1 MTSVSSRPNEV
12 TRSAFY
18 DDAGLNYR
26 DYWSDRDYEHEAEV
40 IAIRRMLGGR
50 SFRDAIDVGGG
61 YGRLSPVLADYAHRV
76 TLVDASTK
84 QIDMAER
91 FLALHPEID
100 RHVMQAGSLSF
111 AAGSFDLALMVRVL
125 HHLPDPAAEL
135 SELYR
140 VLRPGG
146 FALVEVAN
154 SAHVINRMRYL
165 ARLKTIPMSALDLR
179 PFLPQ
184 QGDIPFVNHHPRT
197 IAGQLRAAGFTLER
211 SLSVSNLRHPAVKAV
226 LPMRSMLNAERHMQ
240 RPLARWT
247 FGPSLFLFLRKQPS
261 PSDARV

>member
-1 MTSVSSRPNEV
+1 MTSVSSRPKEV

-18 DDAGLNYR
+18 DDDSLNYQ
-26 DYWSDRDYEHEAEV
+26 DYWSGRDYEHEAEV
-40 IAIRRMLGGR
+40 TAIRRMLGGR

-61 YGRLSPVLADYAHRV
+61 YGRLSTVLADYAHRV

-91 FLALHPEID
+91 FLALHAEID
-100 RHVMQAGSLSF
+100 RHVMQAGNLSF

-125 HHLPDPAAEL
+125 HHLPDPAAEFC
-135 SELYR
+135 ELYR

-154 SAHVINRMRYL
+154 SAHVINRIRCL
-165 ARLKTIPMSALDLR
+165 ARLKTIPKSALDLR
-179 PFLPQ
+179 PSLTQ

-197 IAGQLRAAGFTLER
+197 IVGQLHAAGFTLEQ
-211 SLSVSNLRHPAVKAV
+211 SLSVSNLRHPVLKAV
-226 LPMRSMLNAERHMQ
+226 LPMRSMLIAERLMQ

-247 FGPSLFLFLRKQPS
+247 FGPSMFLFLRKRPS
-261 PSDARV
+261 PPDARL